1 MVETPTA
8 PTALP
13 PEQTTPL
20 LALITQRSL
29 DADYEHVAAR
39 KRAQGEDPSERQVP
53 RRTAAIVLLAF
64 GLLVTV
70 AAVQTSRNASADEA
84 SRSSL
89 IDQIDLRRESV
100 ADLQKQLAKAQT
112 DQLAAQR
119 TLTRTQT
126 ETQAAQ
132 AQLARVGGRTGFAS
146 VTGPGIQATVASAPG
161 SDNNHL
167 VRDSDL
173 ALLTDALWSAG
184 AEAISVNGERLTV
197 LSSFRNVG
205 VGVLLNSRPITPPY
219 VFDVVGQPRHPGC
232 QPAVEHLGRPLVR
245 PQEQPRLLL
254 RRPQRREPDPAGRRP
269 AAAAVGPRG
278 EDREPG
284 HRHTGGEHT
293 MIAAIGLLIGVV
305 LGLIFTPDVPAG
317 LDPYLPIAVVAAL
330 DAVFGAL
337 RAYLEGIFDDKVFVV
352 SFVSNVVIAAAIVYL
367 GDKLGVG
374 GQLSTGV
381 IVVLGIRIFSNV
393 AQIRRYVFHA

>member
-8 PTALP
+8 PAAP

-39 KRAQGEDPSERQVP
+39 KRAAGEDPSERRVP

-70 AAVQTSRNASADEA
+70 AAVQTSRNASVDEA

-89 IDQIDLRRESV
+89 IDQINLRRQSV
-100 ADLQKQLAKAQT
+100 AQLQRELAKEQS
-112 DQLAAQR
+112 DQLALQR
-119 TLTRTQT
+119 DLTRTQT
-126 ETQAAQ
+126 AAQAAQ
-132 AQLARVGGRTGFAS
+132 ARLSRVGARTGFAS

-173 ALLTDALWSAG
+173 ALLTDALWAAG

-205 VGVLLNSRPITPPY
+205 VGVLVNSRPVSPPY
-219 VFDVVGQPRHPGC
+219 VFDVIGNPDTLAANLLSSSVGGRWY
-232 QPAVEHLGRPLVR
+232 ALKNSLGFSFDVHSAGNLT
-245 PQEQPRLLL
+245 L
-254 RRPQRREPDPAGRRP
+254 PAGEPPQLRS
-269 AAAAVGPRG
+269 VRG
-278 EDREPG
+278 AE
-284 HRHTGGEHT
+284 TKN
-293 MIAAIGLLIGVV
+293 
-305 LGLIFTPDVPAG
+305 
-317 LDPYLPIAVVAAL
+317 LDTATQ
-330 DAVFGAL
+330 
-337 RAYLEGIFDDKVFVV
+337 
-352 SFVSNVVIAAAIVYL
+352 
-367 GDKLGVG
+367 GD
-374 GQLSTGV
+374 S
-381 IVVLGIRIFSNV
+381 
-393 AQIRRYVFHA
+393 AP